1 MDQQAVIA
9 DIERRARDAHLSI
22 RRICMHAGVHP
33 TTFSRWKRTL
43 GNPEPIGANMRLIEK
58 LYDAL
63 RDLSPAK
70 PSALSRQVAL

>member
-9 DIERRARDAHLSI
+9 DIERRARDANLSI
-22 RRICMHAGVHP
+22 RRICMHARVHP

-58 LYDAL
+58 LYEAL
-63 RDLSPAK
+63 RDLSRQK
-70 PSALSRQVAL
+70 PKRDSHRVAS